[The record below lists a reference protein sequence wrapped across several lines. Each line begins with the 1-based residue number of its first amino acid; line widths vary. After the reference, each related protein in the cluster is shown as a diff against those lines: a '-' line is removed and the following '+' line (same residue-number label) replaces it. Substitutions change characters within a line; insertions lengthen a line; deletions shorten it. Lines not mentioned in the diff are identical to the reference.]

1 MSDGKKRIGKTAFS
15 TGSAVL
21 VLVIIVLVNIL
32 LSRTTWRWDATA
44 DNLYSLSPGTRTI
57 LAELDQEVVIKV
69 FYSKH
74 VVNIPSHIKTF
85 AQRVIDFLSEYEQ
98 YGKGRIRVEIYD
110 PKPDSEEEEWAIKY
124 GMKGISLPTG
134 DQVYLGLVALAAD
147 QEAAIAF
154 IDPTQET
161 RLEYDL
167 TRIITRVQTTERMKI
182 AVFSGLPVFGSPP
195 MNMGMAGP
203 RPGSDPWFFIQELRK
218 TYDLIEVK
226 PDAERIDPTAGL
238 LVLFHPKTCPTPW
251 PLPWINT
258 FWAAATP
265 LFLPTPFP

>member
-1 MSDGKKRIGKTAFS
+1 
-15 TGSAVL
+15 
-21 VLVIIVLVNIL
+21 

-57 LAELDQEVVIKV
+57 LSELDQEVVIKV

-167 TRIITRVQTTERMKI
+167 TRIITRVQTAERMKI
-182 AVFSGLPVFGSPP
+182 AVVQRPAGFRQPAHEHGNGRAPSRLGTLVFYSGTG
-195 MNMGMAGP
+195 A
-203 RPGSDPWFFIQELRK
+203 
-218 TYDLIEVK
+218 K
-226 PDAERIDPTAGL
+226 PT
-238 LVLFHPKTCPTPW
+238 T
-251 PLPWINT
+251 
-258 FWAAATP
+258 
-265 LFLPTPFP
+265 